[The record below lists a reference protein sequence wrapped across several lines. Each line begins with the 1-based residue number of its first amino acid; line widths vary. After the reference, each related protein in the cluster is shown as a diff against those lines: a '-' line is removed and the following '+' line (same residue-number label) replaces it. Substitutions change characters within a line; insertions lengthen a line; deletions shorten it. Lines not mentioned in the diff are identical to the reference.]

1 MSDSSLY
8 ILQVNAGLLLFWL
21 LYKILFAR
29 DTFLKIRRFFLLTI
43 ILLSFLYPLISLSGW
58 LEKKEPLQNAI
69 VSYIEYF
76 PTITVIAE
84 EATTK
89 IPLTTADILLRLWL
103 VGTLLLLLWL
113 LIRLTGIFRLVL
125 RGKKEVWYET
135 KVWVLGAP
143 TAPFSFL
150 GWIFVNPSEHDEKE
164 LQEIITH
171 EKAHVK
177 QHHSLDMLIS
187 EFLCATFWFNP
198 AVWLVRYEIRQNL
211 EFLADKDVVSSG
223 YDRKNYQYH
232 LLRLSHLSTMGSI
245 VNNFNV
251 SQLKKRIMMMNKKR
265 TSRLGLIKYA
275 LLLPV
280 TGLLVLSANASVVG
294 EIAREMVF
302 PQMAEV
308 DAAVSVE
315 NLSTP
320 PRISSTE
327 TARPSKTVVAQNKN
341 IIVKGRVLDEGN
353 KPLAGVTVMILGTT
367 SGSSTNDKGEFSI
380 EMPED
385 AILCFSHVGKAA
397 QKWVLKKADKK
408 IVEIKMQPA
417 PAMLEGIHVVGY
429 ATNNK
434 PKQLEAGDKEE
445 FFTVVEQMPVFP
457 GENIQRFLAKNVRY
471 PSIAIEQSIEGT
483 VYVSF
488 IVDKTG
494 KVTQPKIVKSVDSS
508 LDKEAIRV
516 INLMP
521 AWKPGKQRG
530 KNVDVLYTIPIIFE
544 LEKEK
549 TDSKTDNSSTSSG
562 IIQSEKASGSSVSSQ
577 KSKDTLYRVAGEENK
592 IQLREKFDG
601 VYIVDGQ
608 VMPNDFVITT
618 ISTENIESISVI
630 KSNAANIYGPR
641 GEEGAIII
649 TTKKKKE

>member
-1 MSDSSLY
+1 
-8 ILQVNAGLLLFWL
+8 
-21 LYKILFAR
+21 
-29 DTFLKIRRFFLLTI
+29 
-43 ILLSFLYPLISLSGW
+43 
-58 LEKKEPLQNAI
+58 
-69 VSYIEYF
+69 
-76 PTITVIAE
+76 
-84 EATTK
+84 
-89 IPLTTADILLRLWL
+89 
-103 VGTLLLLLWL
+103 
-113 LIRLTGIFRLVL
+113 
-125 RGKKEVWYET
+125 
-135 KVWVLGAP
+135 
-143 TAPFSFL
+143 
-150 GWIFVNPSEHDEKE
+150 
-164 LQEIITH
+164 
-171 EKAHVK
+171 
-177 QHHSLDMLIS
+177 
-187 EFLCATFWFNP
+187 
-198 AVWLVRYEIRQNL
+198 
-211 EFLADKDVVSSG
+211 
-223 YDRKNYQYH
+223 
-232 LLRLSHLSTMGSI
+232 
-245 VNNFNV
+245 
-251 SQLKKRIMMMNKKR
+251 MMNKKR

-380 EMPED
+380 ETPED
-385 AILCFSHVGKAA
+385 ATLCFSHVGKAA